1 MGKLNGHTPSTSH
14 FTGKKGFHQ
23 KSHKKKV
30 KVQHVHKN
38 KYENVK
44 GR

>member
-23 KSHKKKV
+23 KSHKK
-30 KVQHVHKN
+30 
-38 KYENVK
+38 ESK
-44 GR
+44 GTTCA